1 MSLPCYYSIGG
12 LNFKNGFV
20 TSCPQQHEKM
30 QILDDAWLPS
40 EFYNNELFRKHRLEM
55 MRGEWS
61 FGCDMC
67 EHVERDRS
75 GKSMRQEQEADLT
88 HYNAETGE
96 VDFAGLKTV
105 EIRFS
110 HSCNMACLHCSQV
123 FSSGWM
129 KKLKGYEPDEEDHKH
144 ELHQLTGRMHRATLD
159 DDFTMQIST
168 KRALEIAEDLNKNFP
183 NLERIDFAGG
193 EVLYQKQFLPT
204 LEKLSEHPNAENI
217 KIIFHSNFNAD
228 FDPEAL
234 SFLLKKFGYCNIMIS
249 VDAGPRLYPYFRQG
263 DWNKLKENIEKF
275 KAADNNHSDVN
286 LVCTTGV
293 YQLMEFEDIMRG
305 FLSLEC
311 DYINCSII
319 YTPAYLNP
327 SVLMLKNRSFVLNE
341 LERARNAVLM
351 IDKERRN
358 NILETKDMD
367 NFVFD
372 EVMNYGHWTDIFSAL
387 KAIEQVREYV
397 LNHHAEHKHYIALE
411 KYIAKSDKLW
421 NQNFNDY
428 ITSFKFEDGVLSYNV

>member
-30 QILDDAWLPS
+30 QVLNEAWLPS

-61 FGCDMC
+61 AGCDMC
-67 EHVERDRS
+67 EHVERDKA
-75 GKSMRQEQEADLT
+75 GKSMRQELDADLT

-144 ELHQLTGRMHRATLD
+144 QLHQLTGRMHRSSLD

-168 KRALEIAEDLNKNFP
+168 KRALEIADDLNKNFP

-193 EVLYQKQFLPT
+193 ELLQQKQFLPT
-204 LEKLSEHPNAENI
+204 LEKLSEHPNAQNI

-228 FDPEAL
+228 FDPVAL

-263 DWNKLKENIEKF
+263 DWNKLKDNIEKF

-351 IDKERRN
+351 IDKERRS
-358 NILETKDMD
+358 NILVTKDMQ

-397 LNHHAEHKHYIALE
+397 LNHHAEHKHYVALE
-411 KYIAKSDKLW
+411 KYIAKSDTIWK
-421 NQNFNDY
+421 QNFNDH
-428 ITSFKFEDGVLSYNV
+428 IQSFKFEDGVLSHNV

>member
-1 MSLPCYYSIGG
+1 MSLPCYYTIGG

-30 QILDDAWLPS
+30 QILNDAWLPS

-61 FGCDMC
+61 AGCDMC
-67 EHVERDRS
+67 EHVERDKA
-75 GKSMRQEQEADLT
+75 GKSMRQELDADLT

-144 ELHQLTGRMHRATLD
+144 QLHQLTGRMHRSSLD

-193 EVLYQKQFLPT
+193 ELLQQKQFLPT
-204 LEKLSEHPNAENI
+204 LEKLSQHPNAENI

-228 FDPEAL
+228 FDPVAL

-263 DWNKLKENIEKF
+263 DWNKLKDNIEKF

-286 LVCTTGV
+286 LVCTTGI
-293 YQLMEFEDIMRG
+293 YQIMEFEDIMRG

-327 SVLMLKNRSFVLNE
+327 SVLMLKHRSFVLNE

-351 IDKERRN
+351 IDKERRK
-358 NILETKDMD
+358 NILQTKEMD
-367 NFVFD
+367 NFVYD
-372 EVMNYGHWTDIFSAL
+372 EVMNYGHWTDVFSAL

-397 LNHHAEHKHYIALE
+397 LNHHAEHKHYTALE
-411 KYIAKSDKLW
+411 KYIAKSDTIW

-428 ITSFKFEDGVLSYNV
+428 IKSFKFEQGVLSNV